1 MGFFSISNLLLMFH
15 KSQDMFYKAVIG
27 VLPAATHFDNN
38 EIMSFKGLFRRL
50 LTDTKCVQ
58 KVEKQ

>member
-38 EIMSFKGLFRRL
+38 ENIMSLKGLFRRL
-50 LTDTKCVQ
+50 LTDTKCV
-58 KVEKQ
+58 